1 MNIQEY
7 IESGIL
13 DSYVLGATSDQERR
27 EVTCMSSIYPEIQ
40 QEIDRLNE
48 TMEEYA
54 LAHSVEPPAD
64 LKAQIMAQLT
74 FGEAPVKPLLGS
86 NGSSLSSPLSAAAP
100 APAGGALTVSRP
112 VFTMSWVAAASV
124 AVVMLVFSYF
134 LISQLQQNQ
143 RNAAALQT
151 GKDKLQ
157 IELADLRTRQ
167 QTQAEALALLKL
179 PGTKIISVQGNEK
192 APGGGMQVYWNEKT
206 QQVAVAIDKMPPL
219 PADQQYQLWGLVIGA
234 DGKPQPTDAGVLELS
249 GDVQKQTRAIA
260 RANAFAVTIEKKG
273 GSPTPTLSNLVAIGK
288 V

>member
-27 EVTCMSSIYPEIQ
+27 EVACMSAIYPEIQ

-48 TMEEYA
+48 TIEEYA

-64 LKAQIMAQLT
+64 LKAQIMGQLT
-74 FGEAPVKPLLGS
+74 FGEAPVKPLFGGNGS
-86 NGSSLSSPLSAAAP
+86 SSLSSASVP
-100 APAGGALTVSRP
+100 APTGGTLTVSRP

-143 RNAAALQT
+143 RNAAALQA

-157 IELADLRTRQ
+157 TELADLRTRQ

-234 DGKPQPTDAGVLELS
+234 DGKPQPTDAGVIELS
-249 GDVQKQTRAIA
+249 GDVQKQTRAIT

>member
-13 DSYVLGATSDQERR
+13 DTYVLGATSDQERR
-27 EVTCMSSIYPEIQ
+27 EVDCLSSIYPEIQ
-40 QEIDRLNE
+40 QEIDRLTG

-54 LAHSVEPPAD
+54 LLHSVEPPAD
-64 LKAQIMAQLT
+64 LKARIMAQLA

-86 NGSSLSSPLSAAAP
+86 NSSSAAPP
-100 APAGGALTVSRP
+100 APAGGTFTVSRP

-134 LISQLQQNQ
+134 LISQLRQNQ
-143 RNAAALQT
+143 QTTASLQSGNGKLQT
-151 GKDKLQ
+151 QLT
-157 IELADLRTRQ
+157 DLRARQ
-167 QTQAEALALLKL
+167 QSQNDALALLKL
-179 PGTKIISVQGNEK
+179 PGTTILWVRGNEK

-206 QQVAVAIDKMPPL
+206 QQIAVAIDKMPPL

-234 DGKPQPTDAGVLELS
+234 DGKPQPTDAGVLNLT

-273 GSPTPTLSNLVAIGK
+273 GSPTPTLSNLVAIGN

>member
-1 MNIQEY
+1 MNIQDY

-13 DSYVLGATSDQERR
+13 DTYVLGATSDQERR
-27 EVTCMSSIYPEIQ
+27 EVACLSAIYPEIQ
-40 QEIDRLNE
+40 QEIDRLTE

-54 LAHSVEPPAD
+54 LLYSVEPPTD
-64 LKAQIMAQLT
+64 LKAQIMAQLA
-74 FGEAPVKPLLGS
+74 FGEAPVKPLFGS
-86 NGSSLSSPLSAAAP
+86 NGNGVSAAAP
-100 APAGGALTVSRP
+100 APAGGTFAVSRP

-134 LISQLQQNQ
+134 LVSQLQQTQ
-143 RNAAALQT
+143 RATVSLQS

-157 IELADLRTRQ
+157 TELTDLRVRQ
-167 QTQAEALALLKL
+167 QNQDQALALLKL

-206 QQVAVAIDKMPPL
+206 QQVAVAINKMPPL

-234 DGKPQPTDAGVLELS
+234 DGKPQPTDAGVLDLT

-273 GSPTPTLSNLVAIGK
+273 GSPTPTLSNLVAIGN

>member
-7 IESGIL
+7 IDSGIL
-13 DSYVLGATSDQERR
+13 DTYVLGATSDQERR
-27 EVTCMSSIYPEIQ
+27 EVDCLSSIYPEIQ
-40 QEIDRLNE
+40 QEIDRL
-48 TMEEYA
+48 TDTLEEYA
-54 LAHSVEPPAD
+54 LLYSVEPPAD
-64 LKAQIMAQLT
+64 LKTQIMAQLE
-74 FGEAPVKPLLGS
+74 FGEAPVRSLLGS
-86 NGSSLSSPLSAAAP
+86 NGSSAAAP
-100 APAGGALTVSRP
+100 APTGGTFTVSRP

-134 LISQLQQNQ
+134 LVSQLRQNQ
-143 RNAAALQT
+143 RTTVSLQS
-151 GKDKLQ
+151 GNGKLQ
-157 IELADLRTRQ
+157 SELTDLRARQ
-167 QTQAEALALLKL
+167 QSQNEALALLKL

-192 APGGGMQVYWNEKT
+192 APGGGMQIYWNEKT

-234 DGKPQPTDAGVLELS
+234 DGQPQPTDAGVLNLT

-273 GSPTPTLSNLVAIGK
+273 GSPTPTLSNLVAIGN